1 MHVFG
6 VTANQRE
13 EIGIERVSIG
23 AVGEFDAT
31 NQVVLGGKHI
41 VDGPH
46 RNARIDGRVRE
57 HAGGVSGAARVVG
70 ACVFGTRS
78 A

>member
-1 MHVFG
+1 MHEFS
-6 VTANQRE
+6 VTTNQRE
-13 EIGIERVSIG
+13 EIGIERVVIG
-23 AVGEFDAT
+23 AIGKFDAT

-46 RNARIDGRVRE
+46 RNARIDGWVRE
-57 HAGGVSGAARVVG
+57 YASGVSGAS
-70 ACVFGTRS
+70 VFGTRG